1 MTKKND
7 KSNIDTKINNIIYSL
22 LIFITMEQLLLFVI
36 LKIGDEDR
44 FELVTVA
51 LLLYAV
57 VPSKILEDIS
67 FFFLSKVSTYPSA
80 TVELFQPPCC
90 FKVKMSLPVSA
101 NSDADVLR
109 NA

>member
-1 MTKKND
+1 MTKQNYKG
-7 KSNIDTKINNIIYSL
+7 NIDTNINSIIYSL

-36 LKIGDEDR
+36 LKIDDQDR

-67 FFFLSKVSTYPSA
+67 FFFLSEVSTYPLA

-90 FKVKMSLPVSA
+90 FKV
-101 NSDADVLR
+101 
-109 NA
+109 

>member
-44 FELVTVA
+44 FVLVTA
-51 LLLYAV
+51 LLLNAV
-57 VPSKILEDIS
+57 VPSKILEDI
-67 FFFLSKVSTYPSA
+67 FLFLK
-80 TVELFQPPCC
+80 
-90 FKVKMSLPVSA
+90 
-101 NSDADVLR
+101 
-109 NA
+109 

>member
-22 LIFITMEQLLLFVI
+22 LIFITMEKLLLFVI

-67 FFFLSKVSTYPSA
+67 FFFLSEVSTYSSA
-80 TVELFQPPCC
+80 TVDLFQPPCC
-90 FKVKMSLPVSA
+90 FKVKMSLPVPLL
-101 NSDADVLR
+101 VVW
-109 NA
+109 